1 MSFVYDFREELQHIR
16 EGRIKDFTVDALEMI
31 PEFVANAR
39 IGNST
44 YVNYIKRVF
53 EITNDICDMLNVE
66 DYTRDAMLSVALL
79 HDMTRFDMLDEYN
92 IVEDITHP
100 LTVRQCLF
108 SLQGALGREDFDG
121 LMRIIEA
128 SHGFQSIVPQV
139 QPMMNDPIQ
148 MWILP
153 IASYLATKESG
164 IN

>member
-1 MSFVYDFREELQHIR
+1 MSSVWFTDEIQYIR
-16 EGRIKDFTVDALEMI
+16 NGRIKDFTVEALDSIEEYVADAK
-31 PEFVANAR
+31 
-39 IGNST
+39 IGNWG
-44 YVNYIKRVF
+44 YVQYIKRVV

-66 DYTRDAMLSVALL
+66 EYTRDAMVSVALL
-79 HDMTRFDMLDEYN
+79 HDVTRFELLDDGMT

-100 LTVRQCLF
+100 LTVRTFLF
-108 SLQGALGREDFDG
+108 SLQGMVGREDFDG

-153 IASYLATKESG
+153 IASYLATKEG
-164 IN
+164 V